1 MVCAILISKANFLN
15 FLVDNKTL
23 KQKLS
28 TKRLDHLGLPAGLCK
43 RYRIAERIDE
53 LIPLAKDDRT
63 KSTHGQRLVA
73 MILNSQGFCKS
84 PLYMTETFY
93 RDKPVDLLIGKGLK
107 AKHFNDDA
115 LGRTLDA
122 LHQYGTTKLFCR
134 IAFDLAKVL
143 NLLGSN
149 LNLDTTSLA
158 LYGQY
163 DSDEWEG
170 APKPMYGHS
179 KDHRPDLK
187 QIVVSLISTG
197 PAGIPVWFE
206 SHDGNNSDKTSFHET
221 IKEFDSFTQSL
232 RDSESFLW
240 VADSALYTRDELQQS
255 GIQWLTHP
263 PATYK
268 LVQQYIEQPYGDDEF
283 DWETLTKDYQSTP
296 VKGPEGEH
304 WHLILSGQR
313 RKAKLKTLERKIG
326 KEYDA
331 QSKTLNSLTKKRF
344 GCEKDAQDAIKALA
358 KKFKYHKLSGQ
369 TVTAKMG
376 HKGKGRPAA
385 GAQKV
390 VLGYHLEGALVKDS
404 KAIEQA
410 KIPCGRFILAT
421 NRDGM
426 SAQAILDTYKEQDK
440 VERGFLFIKDKS
452 FQCNRIYLR
461 NPQRIDALMM
471 IMTLSLFV
479 YNLGQYQLR
488 EKLKAEDASV
498 PNQLGKPTQQPT
510 LAWVFVMLRGIS
522 SAYMADEYVGV
533 INIGEREAHIINLMG
548 EEVIEIYDM
557 K

>member
-1 MVCAILISKANFLN
+1 MDKNA
-15 FLVDNKTL
+15 L
-23 KQKLS
+23 KKQLT

-43 RYRIAERIDE
+43 KYRIAERIDE
-53 LIPLAKDDRT
+53 LISLADDDRT
-63 KSTHGQRLVA
+63 KSTHGQRIVA
-73 MILNSQGFCKS
+73 MILNSQGFSKS

-93 RDKPVDLLIGKGLK
+93 RDKPVELLIGKGLK

-122 LHQYGTTKLFCR
+122 LHKYGTTKLFCS

-143 NLLGSN
+143 NLLGSK
-149 LNLDTTSLA
+149 LNLDTTSLS

-163 DSDEWEG
+163 DTYDMED
-170 APKPMYGHS
+170 AAKPMYGHS

-206 SHDGNNSDKTSFHET
+206 SHDGNSSDKTSFHET

-240 VADSALYTRDELQQS
+240 VADSALYTAGKLQES

-268 LVQQYIEQPYGDDEF
+268 QVKQFVAQPYSDF
-283 DWETLTKDYQSTP
+283 VWEALTKEYQSTP

-313 RKAKLKTLERKIG
+313 KKAALATLERKIN
-326 KEYDA
+326 KEFKA
-331 QSKTLNSLTKKRF
+331 KNKALNALTKAQF
-344 GCEKDAQDAIKALA
+344 GCEKDAKTAGKALA
-358 KKFKYHKLSGQ
+358 KKFRFHKLSAQ
-369 TVTAKMG
+369 AVKEKKG
-376 HKGKGRPAA
+376 HKGKGRPTA
-385 GAQKV
+385 GAEKV
-390 VLGYHLEGALVKDS
+390 VLGYYLQATLLKDS
-404 KAIEQA
+404 EAIEQA

-426 SAQAILDTYKEQDK
+426 SAQGILDTYKEQDK

-452 FQCNRIYLR
+452 FHCNRIYLH

-471 IMTLSLFV
+471 IMTMSLLV
-479 YNLGQYQLR
+479 YNLGQYQFR
-488 EKLKAEDASV
+488 ETLKAEDATV

-510 LAWVFVMLRGIS
+510 LCWIFIMLRGIS
-522 SAYMADEYVGV
+522 CAYLEDEYVGV
-533 INIGEREAHIINLMG
+533 INIGEREANIINLMG

>member
-1 MVCAILISKANFLN
+1 MDKNA
-15 FLVDNKTL
+15 L
-23 KQKLS
+23 KKQLT

-43 RYRIAERIDE
+43 KYRIAERIDE
-53 LIPLAKDDRT
+53 LIPLADDDRT
-63 KSTHGQRLVA
+63 KSTHGQRIVA
-73 MILNSQGFCKS
+73 MILNSQGFSKS

-93 RDKPVDLLIGKGLK
+93 RDKPVELLIGKGLK

-122 LHQYGTTKLFCR
+122 LHKYGTTKLFCS

-143 NLLGSN
+143 NLLGSK

-163 DSDEWEG
+163 DTYDMED
-170 APKPMYGHS
+170 AAKPMYGHA

-187 QIVVSLISTG
+187 QIVVSFISTG

-206 SHDGNNSDKTSFHET
+206 SHDGNSSDKTSFHET

-240 VADSALYTRDELQQS
+240 VADSALYTAGKLQES

-268 LVQQYIEQPYGDDEF
+268 QVKQFVAQPYSDFE
-283 DWETLTKDYQSTP
+283 WEELTKEYQSTP

-313 RKAKLKTLERKIG
+313 KKA
-326 KEYDA
+326 
-331 QSKTLNSLTKKRF
+331 
-344 GCEKDAQDAIKALA
+344 ALA
-358 KKFKYHKLSGQ
+358 FH
-369 TVTAKMG
+369 
-376 HKGKGRPAA
+376 
-385 GAQKV
+385 
-390 VLGYHLEGALVKDS
+390 
-404 KAIEQA
+404 
-410 KIPCGRFILAT
+410 
-421 NRDGM
+421 
-426 SAQAILDTYKEQDK
+426 
-440 VERGFLFIKDKS
+440 
-452 FQCNRIYLR
+452 CNRIYLH

-471 IMTLSLFV
+471 IMTMSLLV

-488 EKLKAEDASV
+488 ETLKAEDATV
-498 PNQLGKPTQQPT
+498 PNQLGKPIQQPT
-510 LAWVFVMLRGIS
+510 LCWIFIMLRGIS
-522 SAYMADEYVGV
+522 CAYLEDEYVGV
-533 INIGEREAHIINLMG
+533 INIGEREANIINLMG